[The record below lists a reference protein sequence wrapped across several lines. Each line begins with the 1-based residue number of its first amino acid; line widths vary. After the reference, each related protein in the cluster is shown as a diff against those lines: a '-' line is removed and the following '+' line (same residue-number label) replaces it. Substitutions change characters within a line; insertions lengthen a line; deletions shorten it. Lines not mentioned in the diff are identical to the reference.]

1 MKSELLLSL
10 LFVGGSA
17 GMCLAQEVAP
27 PGAAAPPATAAA
39 SADAAA
45 AGAAPT
51 PQIPPAAAAEAAVDP
66 TAPLVTYSGSMTTI
80 MTAMSPAKAAFA
92 LVGAAAMLAEGK
104 QIIADNNVVDPSRSI
119 AHEVAADFARMKSA
133 RVAEA
138 PLSFERKGMT
148 LPKPAMLASAAPDAA
163 YVVDVDSGW
172 ILAYFPVDWAKYKV
186 IFNSNMRLVDTKS
199 QTVVA
204 KHFCNWDGEK
214 RGDQK
219 FTRDELL
226 GESAKG
232 LKEALARGAE
242 YCAGEFKTKVAA
254 TLGPD
259 AAEAPKAAGS

>member
-1 MKSELLLSL
+1 
-10 LFVGGSA
+10 
-17 GMCLAQEVAP
+17 
-27 PGAAAPPATAAA
+27 
-39 SADAAA
+39 
-45 AGAAPT
+45 
-51 PQIPPAAAAEAAVDP
+51 
-66 TAPLVTYSGSMTTI
+66 MTTI

-104 QIIADNNVVDPSRSI
+104 QIIADNNVVDPSQGVARD
-119 AHEVAADFARMKSA
+119 VAADLARAKSA

-148 LPKPAMLASAAPDAA
+148 VPKPAALSAAAPGAA

-214 RGDQK
+214 RGDPK
-219 FTRDELL
+219 FAREDLL

-232 LKEALARGAE
+232 LKDALARGAA
-242 YCAGEFKTKVAA
+242 YCAGEFKAKVAA
-254 TLGPD
+254 TLGP
-259 AAEAPKAAGS
+259 APVETSKAAAS